1 MITRLDP
8 DGMGNYPGTTTP
20 WERSSGSASRHTY
33 VDDGASPSDSDY
45 LRIDGGE
52 KISFTLTDLPG
63 GSVNVSQ
70 VETSFR
76 NTRDGPSA
84 AGPYDFKGGVR
95 SNGTDSASNLNV
107 SGLGSYSTRSV
118 VHSTDPSG
126 GSAWSVDRVNSLE
139 ALGQSLGLVPGEYLY
154 LSWVKCD
161 VTHEMVSEGGFACLV
176 GSLVGAALGLAEMAQ
191 LARAVYRNTRSLITP
206 AEYEAAWRDIRGH
219 RWTKVYEAMG

>member
-33 VDDGASPSDSDY
+33 VDDGASASDADF
-45 LRIDGGE
+45 LKIDGAE

-63 GSVNVSQ
+63 AAVDITQ
-70 VETSFR
+70 VETAFR
-76 NTRDGPSA
+76 NTRDGPTA

-95 SNGTDSASNLNV
+95 SNGTDSGSNLNV
-107 SGLGSYSTRSV
+107 TGLGTYATRSV

-126 GSAWSVDRVNSLE
+126 GGSWTVERVNALE

-154 LSWVKCD
+154 LSYVKAD
-161 VTHEMVSEGGFACLV
+161 VTHSLDGGGFACLV

-219 RWTKVYEAMG
+219 RWPMVYEVRG